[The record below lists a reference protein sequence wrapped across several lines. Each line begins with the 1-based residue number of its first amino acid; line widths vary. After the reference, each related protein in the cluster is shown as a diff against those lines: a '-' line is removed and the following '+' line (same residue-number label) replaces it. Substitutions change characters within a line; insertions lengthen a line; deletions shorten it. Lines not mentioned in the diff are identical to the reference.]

1 MEFAEFFAIATG
13 FQPYPYQERL
23 GISATTPLL
32 VKAPTG
38 AGKTEAAVL
47 RWLYRKTTHPDQA
60 VRSQTPTRLVYCLPM
75 RTLVEQTAERAGRW
89 IRELGLSE
97 SVAFTTMMGRTPREQ
112 WQIYPEKTQ
121 IIVGTQDMLL
131 SRALNRGYG
140 CSPFAWPI
148 EYGLLNND
156 CSWVIDEVQLMSN
169 GLPTTTQLAGL
180 RRKLQTYGPS
190 ESMWMSATAKG
201 EWLDTYDHP
210 ESPSWTVL
218 ELDAEDYAH
227 PALSKRRYATKT
239 LRQMDVSGS
248 RNKARGIAGAIAE
261 KHQPGTLTLAV
272 CNTVAR
278 AQEVYTALTTRRQV
292 APGVE
297 KILVHSRF
305 RAADRDDKQ
314 RALTS
319 TPGPAGRIVV
329 ATQTVEA
336 GVDISARVLVTEL
349 APWASMVQRFG
360 RCNRAG
366 EYDQAE
372 VFWIDIDTN
381 RRGDSAPY
389 PPGELDE
396 ARRILHSL
404 DGQSVEPAQVQE
416 LNATVSDTEPG
427 VVIRRR
433 DVLDLF
439 DTTPDLSGN
448 YLDVSPYVRGD
459 DTREVIVFWR
469 SIADGNPDT
478 DTPGPAS
485 SETVNV
491 PLGANG
497 IQKYLKKPSRSAWT
511 RDYLNDEWRPVSEQE
526 IYPGMILLLDAS
538 HGGYSIELG
547 WNADSGNRVPCVDSE
562 PEPADGQSADPASTG
577 RRVWVTLHDHC
588 RNVETETERI
598 IRPLAT
604 LLSDEEVAKAIVT
617 AALYHD
623 AGKAHPCFQQM
634 LRKSLP
640 TGIDPPDSGLYAK
653 GRGNGRNERRHFR
666 HELGSAIAILEHANE
681 LDGKYRDLASYL
693 AASHHGK
700 IRMSIRSLPGSADHA
715 RGNPDPHL
723 LLGYDTR
730 EPETLPPVDLGAGV
744 RLPET
749 ELDMSIARIGL
760 DGRNRR
766 SWLERNIALLEWLG
780 PFRLAYLEAIVRAA
794 DMRASQAEQQGGG
807 TPASPTPTAT
817 VRQPQLV

>member
-1 MEFAEFFAIATG
+1 MEFAEFFAQATG

-23 GISATTPLL
+23 GISETPPIL

-47 RWLYRKTTHPDQA
+47 RWLYRRTAHPDPA
-60 VRSQTPTRLVYCLPM
+60 VRGRTPTRLVYCLPM
-75 RTLVEQTAERAGRW
+75 RTLVEQTADRAGCWVRD
-89 IRELGLSE
+89 LGLTD
-97 SVAFTTMMGRTPREQ
+97 SVAVTSMMGRSPREQ
-112 WQIYPEKTQ
+112 WQLYPERPQ

-140 CSPFAWPI
+140 SSPFAWPI
-148 EYGLLNND
+148 DYGLLNND

-169 GLPTTTQLAGL
+169 GMPTTAQLAGL

-190 ESMWMSATAKG
+190 ESIWMSATARV
-201 EWLDTYDHP
+201 EWLSTFDHP
-210 ESPSWTVL
+210 ASASCTVM
-218 ELDAEDYAH
+218 ELDAADHAH
-227 PALSKRRYATKT
+227 PALRKRRHAAKT
-239 LRQMDVSGS
+239 LRQLDVGSG

-272 CNTVAR
+272 FNTVAR
-278 AQEVYTALTTRRQV
+278 AQEVYAALTARRPV
-292 APGVE
+292 AHGVE

-305 RAADRDDKQ
+305 RANDRHDKQ
-314 RALTS
+314 QALAS
-319 TPGPAGRIVV
+319 APGPAGKIVI

-336 GVDISARVLVTEL
+336 GVDISARTLVTEL
-349 APWASMVQRFG
+349 APWASLVQRFG

-372 VFWIDIDTN
+372 VSWIDIDTA

-389 PPGELDE
+389 RPVELDE

-404 DGQSVEPAQVQE
+404 DGQSVEPARVQE
-416 LNATVSDTEPG
+416 LNASEAETEPA

-448 YLDVSPYVRGD
+448 YLDVSPFVRGD
-459 DTREVIVFWR
+459 EATEVAVFWR
-469 SIADGNPDT
+469 SISGGEPDA
-478 DTPGPAS
+478 DTPGPTP

-491 PLGANG
+491 PLGTND
-497 IQKYLKKPSRSAWT
+497 IQKYLRKPTRTAWT
-511 RDYLNDEWRPVSEQE
+511 RDYLNDDWRRVSAQD
-526 IYPGMILLLDAS
+526 IYPGMTLLLDAAQ
-538 HGGYSIELG
+538 GGYSTELG
-547 WNADSGNRVPCVDSE
+547 WNADGSSPVPGVDSE
-562 PEPADGQSADPASTG
+562 PEPADGQGTDPASTG
-577 RRVWVTLHDHC
+577 RKVWVTLQDHC
-588 RNVETETERI
+588 RNVAAETERI
-598 IRPLAT
+598 VRPLAT
-604 LLSDEEVAKAIVT
+604 LLPDEEVTKAIAT

-634 LRKSLP
+634 LRESLP
-640 TGIDPPDSGLYAK
+640 TGIDPPENGLYAK

-693 AASHHGK
+693 AAAHHGK
-700 IRMSIRSLPGSADHA
+700 IRMSIRSLPGSGSNA
-715 RGNPDPHL
+715 RGNPDPCL
-723 LLGYDTR
+723 LLGYDTQ
-730 EPETLPPVDLGAGV
+730 EPETLPPVDLGGGV
-744 RLPET
+744 QVPET
-749 ELDMSIARIGL
+749 ELDLSIARIGL
-760 DGRNRR
+760 NDGSRR
-766 SWLERNIALLEWLG
+766 SWLERSLALLEWLG

-794 DMRASQAEQQGGG
+794 DIRASQAEQRQADC
-807 TPASPTPTAT
+807 PPT
-817 VRQPQLV
+817 